1 MQKMRTLTIILTL
14 ATLATFTSCDC
25 VQNVTGTVIDEQTEQ
40 PIQNAHVQK
49 ENKEYDQADTDDKG
63 NFEIM
68 SISGG
73 IFGCPPMAIIVS
85 KEGYESKTL
94 EIDNAQHETIKL
106 QKVE

>member
-1 MQKMRTLTIILTL
+1 MRKMRTLRIILTL

-49 ENKEYDQADTDDKG
+49 ENKENDQADTDYKG

-73 IFGCPPMAIIVS
+73 IFGCPPM
-85 KEGYESKTL
+85 TL
-94 EIDNAQHETIKL
+94 LLVKKDTS
-106 QKVE
+106 QKH